1 MNQKVKGYVAGILAA
16 IFYGTNPLGA
26 LYLYQDGINSGSVL
40 FYRYA
45 MALVFFAVWMAVRRE
60 SFRMKWGHA
69 VRFMV
74 LGSLFAMSSTALYL
88 SFHYMDAGIASTIL
102 FSYPIMT
109 AVLMV
114 AFFHERV
121 TWPTVLSI
129 ALATLGIALLYRG
142 DGNATLSAVGVSLV
156 LLSSLLYALYII
168 AVNQWTTD
176 YSPVK
181 FTFWIVLGG
190 VISILAFTF
199 ASGEP
204 LQWLHSTRQW
214 ACAAQLALVPTVLS
228 LFFMNIAIK
237 NIGSTPSAIMGAL
250 EPVTAVFIGCLV
262 FSESFSMRL
271 AVGILL
277 ILTAVILIIV
287 VRSGGHD
294 RPDATENHH
303 LNFAPPRLRFPFHR
317 HRKQP

>member
-1 MNQKVKGYVAGILAA
+1 MNSKVKGYVAGVLAA
-16 IFYGTNPLGA
+16 IFYGTNPLGT
-26 LYLYQDGINSGSVL
+26 LYLYQDGVNSGSVL

-45 MALVFFAVWMAVRRE
+45 LALLFFAVWMVVRGER
-60 SFRMKWGHA
+60 FQVKWGHA
-69 VRFMV
+69 IRFVV
-74 LGSLFAMSSTALYL
+74 LGSLFAMSSTTLYV
-88 SFHYMDAGIASTIL
+88 SFHHMDAGIASTIL

-129 ALATLGIALLYRG
+129 ALATLGIGLLYRG
-142 DGNATLSAVGVSLV
+142 DGHVALSAIGVTLV

-168 AVNQWTTD
+168 AVNQWATT

-190 VISILAFTF
+190 LLSILAFSL

-204 LQWLHSTRQW
+204 LQWLHGTKQW
-214 ACAAQLALVPTVLS
+214 ACAVQLALLPTVMS
-228 LFFMNIAIK
+228 LFFMNVAIK

-262 FSESFSMRL
+262 FSEAFSLRL
-271 AVGILL
+271 AVGIVL
-277 ILTAVILIIV
+277 ILSAVILIIV
-287 VRSGGHD
+287 TRGGEKPGDKQREH
-294 RPDATENHH
+294 HH
-303 LNFAPPRLRFPFHR
+303 LSFAPPRLRFPFHR
-317 HRKQP
+317 HGKG

>member
-1 MNQKVKGYVAGILAA
+1 MNTKVKGYVAGILAA
-16 IFYGTNPLGA
+16 VFYGTNPLGA

-45 MALVFFAVWMAVRRE
+45 LALVFFAVWMAVRGE
-60 SFRMKWGHA
+60 SFRLKWGHA
-69 VRFMV
+69 VRFIV
-74 LGSLFAMSSTALYL
+74 LGSLFGLSSTALYV

-114 AFFHERV
+114 AFFHEHV

-129 ALATLGIALLYRG
+129 ALATLGIGLLYRG
-142 DGNATLSAVGVSLV
+142 DGDVTLSAVGVSLV

-168 AVNQWTTD
+168 AVNQWNTT

-190 VISILAFTF
+190 VLSILAFSF

-204 LQWLHSTRQW
+204 LQWLHGTRQW
-214 ACAAQLALVPTVLS
+214 SCAAQLALVPTVLS

-262 FSESFSMRL
+262 FAESFSLRL
-271 AVGILL
+271 AIGIML

-287 VRSGGHD
+287 ARSGAH
-294 RPDATENHH
+294 TEDEQRAHRH
-303 LNFAPPRLRFPFHR
+303 LAFAPPRLRFPFHR
-317 HRKQP
+317 NKE

>member
-1 MNQKVKGYVAGILAA
+1 MNSKVKGYVAGVLAA
-16 IFYGTNPLGA
+16 VFYGTNPLGT
-26 LYLYQDGINSGSVL
+26 LYLYQDGINSGTVL

-45 MALVFFAVWMAVRRE
+45 LALLFFAVWMVVRRE
-60 SFRMKWGHA
+60 SFRVSLGHA
-69 VRFMV
+69 IRFIV
-74 LGSLFAMSSTALYL
+74 LGSLFGLSSTALYV

-114 AFFHERV
+114 AFFHEHV

-129 ALATLGIALLYRG
+129 ALATLGIGLLYRG
-142 DGNATLSAVGVSLV
+142 DGHTALSVVGVALV

-168 AVNQWTTD
+168 AVNQWTTT

-181 FTFWIVLGG
+181 FTFWIALGG
-190 VISILAFTF
+190 VLAIF
-199 ASGEP
+199 AFSLVSGEP
-204 LQWLHSTRQW
+204 LQMLHGTRQW
-214 ACAAQLALVPTVLS
+214 LCAGQLALLPTVLS

-262 FSESFSMRL
+262 FAETFSMRL
-271 AVGILL
+271 AVGIVL
-277 ILTAVILIIV
+277 ILAAVILIIV
-287 VRSGGHD
+287 ARSGGSASSGEKNQGH
-294 RPDATENHH
+294 R
-303 LNFAPPRLRFPFHR
+303 LGFVPPRLRFPFHK
-317 HRKQP
+317 RKES

>member
-1 MNQKVKGYVAGILAA
+1 MSSKVKGYVAGVLAA
-16 IFYGTNPLGA
+16 IFYGTNPLGT
-26 LYLYQDGINSGSVL
+26 LYLYQDGISSGSVL

-45 MALVFFAVWMAVRRE
+45 LALVFFAAWMALRGEGFRVR
-60 SFRMKWGHA
+60 WGHA
-69 VRFMV
+69 VRFIV
-74 LGSLFAMSSTALYL
+74 LGSLFGLSSTTLYV

-114 AFFHERV
+114 AFFHEHV
-121 TWPTVLSI
+121 TWPTALSI
-129 ALATLGIALLYRG
+129 TLATLGIGLLYRG
-142 DGNATLSAVGVSLV
+142 DGSTTLSAVGVALV

-168 AVNQWTTD
+168 AVNQWTTT

-190 VISILAFTF
+190 LLSILAFSL
-199 ASGEP
+199 ASGNP
-204 LQWLHSTRQW
+204 LPWLHGARQW
-214 ACAAQLALVPTVLS
+214 GCAVQLALLPTVLS

-262 FSESFSMRL
+262 FAESFSLRL
-271 AVGILL
+271 AIGIVL
-277 ILTAVILIIV
+277 ILSAVILIIV
-287 VRSGGHD
+287 ARSDGK
-294 RPDATENHH
+294 PDGDSRKQRR
-303 LNFAPPRLRFPFHR
+303 LRFAPPRLRFPFHR
-317 HRKQP
+317 NKE

>member
-1 MNQKVKGYVAGILAA
+1 MSSKVKGYVAGVLAA
-16 IFYGTNPLGA
+16 IFYGTNPLGT
-26 LYLYQDGINSGSVL
+26 LYLYQDGISSGSVL

-45 MALVFFAVWMAVRRE
+45 LALVFFAAWMALRGEGFRVR
-60 SFRMKWGHA
+60 WGHA
-69 VRFMV
+69 VRFIV
-74 LGSLFAMSSTALYL
+74 LGSLFGLSSTTLYV

-114 AFFHERV
+114 AFFHEHV
-121 TWPTVLSI
+121 TWPTALSI
-129 ALATLGIALLYRG
+129 TLATLGIGLLYRG
-142 DGNATLSAVGVSLV
+142 DGSTTLSAVGVALV

-168 AVNQWTTD
+168 AVNQWTTT

-190 VISILAFTF
+190 LLSILAFSL
-199 ASGEP
+199 ASGNP
-204 LQWLHSTRQW
+204 LQWLHGARQW
-214 ACAAQLALVPTVLS
+214 GCAVQLALLPTVLS

-262 FSESFSMRL
+262 FAESFSLRL
-271 AVGILL
+271 AIGIVL
-277 ILTAVILIIV
+277 ILSAVILIIV
-287 VRSGGHD
+287 ARSDGKPEGD
-294 RPDATENHH
+294 SRKQRR
-303 LNFAPPRLRFPFHR
+303 LRFAPPRLRFPFHR
-317 HRKQP
+317 NKE